1 MWAGHTAP
9 FFACRKVKCLP
20 PDTKKAYKVIS
31 ANGKCIGNVFL
42 IEAHPALHGRK
53 TIELPYRCTL
63 IYVTVWVESS
73 RFDLIVRICAAAVRR
88 ISFARCVGSKRFG
101 NTPSDLDGLRDF
113 CSPEQHPQCQRDHDY
128 IKNGLHPLVALL

>member
-9 FFACRKVKCLP
+9 FFCLQKSKMP
-20 PDTKKAYKVIS
+20 APGHKKAHKVIS

-73 RFDLIVRICAAAVRR
+73 RFDLIVRICAAAVR
-88 ISFARCVGSKRFG
+88 
-101 NTPSDLDGLRDF
+101 
-113 CSPEQHPQCQRDHDY
+113 
-128 IKNGLHPLVALL
+128 